1 MPAPASSPESKPPP
15 RPWFLFVPLGLIFG
29 AALRN
34 PLLGVAG
41 GTLLMAA
48 ATTWAAWRAGRR
60 ISPVIPVGLVVC
72 AAALAM
78 AGLVTAGVIRIGN

>member
-1 MPAPASSPESKPPP
+1 MSAPAPLPDSTPPP
-15 RPWFLFVPLGLIFG
+15 RPWLLFVPLGLVFG

-41 GTLLMAA
+41 GTLLMAIA
-48 ATTWAAWRAGRR
+48 STWAARRTGRR
-60 ISPVIPVGLVVC
+60 ISPVIPIALVVC

-78 AGLVTAGVIRIGN
+78 AGLVTVGVIRIGN